1 MFLFLLSLAC
11 SDIAIN
17 EVKRPSIIVAPE
29 LLDFGHLL
37 SGFESDT
44 MTITISNGGSAD
56 LIVDRLE
63 LEGANYSLDTSG
75 FVVPAAGWH
84 QIQVSYTP
92 ETFEH
97 NEGYIDIYLEGDEV
111 PSQSVWLNGNGD
123 APVINVTPGDHDFGA
138 PLLGC
143 DVTKEIIIQNDGNVD
158 LIVTDIDIMASVPP
172 DITID
177 FGTLSEFPWSIP
189 PAGRVAFFANY
200 VPLDEEPDTTLFDIT
215 SSDPKTPLYGA
226 FTEGAAVISNEVIE
240 RWIQETK
247 IIVDIIWIV
256 DNSGSMM
263 PFQNLLGLNMADFM
277 TVFLSYSPDF
287 QMAFITTDSPIFVA
301 APIDGRTHLPI
312 DNAIA
317 TIDSIGI
324 GGSGWE
330 KGLQML
336 EDCMLS
342 SECTNWMRPDAK
354 LIAIFLSDEPDN
366 SNRTPISFINSFDA
380 LKPDAFVPFAIIGD
394 PPGGCPGASGWN
406 TQPGWGYYDVVQ
418 HYGSQW
424 FSICDEDWGAQLESL
439 AQTISVKT
447 IFELGSADP
456 HIDTFRV
463 WINGQLMESGWS
475 YDESINS
482 VVFEFDDAP
491 EPGDT
496 IEIGYSSWGCGEE

>member
-44 MTITISNGGSAD
+44 MMITISNGGSAD

-63 LEGANYSLDTSG
+63 LEGANYLIDTSG
-75 FVVPAAGWH
+75 FVVPAGGWR
-84 QIQVSYTP
+84 QIEVGYTP
-92 ETFEH
+92 KTFEH

-123 APVINVTPGDHDFGA
+123 APVIVVIPADHNFGA

-158 LIVTDIDIMASVPP
+158 LVITDINIMSSVPP
-172 DITID
+172 DITIA
-177 FGTLSEFPWSIP
+177 FGTLPSFPWTIS

-215 SSDPKTPLYGA
+215 SSDPKTPFYGA

-240 RWIQETK
+240 RWIQESK

-287 QMAFITTDSPIFVA
+287 QMAFITTDSPVFVA
-301 APIDGRTHLPI
+301 PPIDGRTNSPI
-312 DNAIA
+312 DKAIA

-330 KGLQML
+330 KGLEML

-342 SECTNWMRPDAK
+342 SECTNWIRPDAK
-354 LIAIFLSDEPDN
+354 LIAIFLSDEPDH

-380 LKPDAFVPFAIIGD
+380 IKPNAFVPFAIIGD
-394 PPGGCPGASGWN
+394 PPQGCPAQSGWN
-406 TQPGWGYYDVVQ
+406 TQAGWGYYDVVQ
-418 HYGSQW
+418 HYASQW
-424 FSICDEDWGAQLESL
+424 FSICDGDWGAQLESL

-456 HIDTFRV
+456 HVDTFRV

-482 VVFEFDDAP
+482 VVFEFGEAP
-491 EPGDT
+491 DPGDT

>member
-75 FVVPAAGWH
+75 FVVPATGWH

-92 ETFEH
+92 ATFEH
-97 NEGYIDIYLEGDEV
+97 NEGYIDIYLEGDEA

-158 LIVTDIDIMASVPP
+158 LAVTDIDIMASVPA

-177 FGTLSEFPWSIP
+177 FGTLSSFPWSIP

-240 RWIQETK
+240 RWIQETT
-247 IIVDIIWIV
+247 IIVDIIWII

-263 PFQNLLGLNMADFM
+263 PFQNLLGLNMGDFHDG
-277 TVFLSYSPDF
+277 VLIYSPDF

-317 TIDSIGI
+317 TIDSIGAT
-324 GGSGWE
+324 GSGWE

-354 LIAIFLSDEPDN
+354 LIAIFLSDEPDH

-380 LKPDAFVPFAIIGD
+380 IKPGAFVPFAIIGD
-394 PPGGCPGASGWN
+394 PPQGCPAQTGWN
-406 TQPGWGYYDVVQ
+406 TQAGWGYYDVVQ
-418 HYGSQW
+418 HYASQW

-456 HIDTFRV
+456 HVDTFRV

-482 VVFEFDDAP
+482 VVFEFDEAP

>member
-37 SGFESDT
+37 SGLQSDT
-44 MTITISNGGSAD
+44 MMITISNGGSAD

-63 LEGANYSLDTSG
+63 LEGANYLIDTSG
-75 FVVPAAGWH
+75 FVIPAGGWR
-84 QIQVSYTP
+84 QIEVGYTP
-92 ETFEH
+92 KTFEH

-111 PSQSVWLNGNGD
+111 ASESVWLSGNGD
-123 APVINVTPGDHDFGA
+123 APVINVMPADHDFGA

-143 DVTKEIIIQNDGNVD
+143 VVTKEILIQNDGNVD
-158 LIVTDIDIMASVPP
+158 LIVTSVDIMASVPAE
-172 DITID
+172 ITID

-215 SSDPKTPLYGA
+215 SSDPKTPFYGA

-317 TIDSIGI
+317 TIDSIGAA
-324 GGSGWE
+324 GSGWE

-354 LIAIFLSDEPDN
+354 LIAIFLSDEPDH

-380 LKPDAFVPFAIIGD
+380 LKPDMFVPFAIIGD
-394 PPGGCPGASGWN
+394 PPHGCPAQTGWN
-406 TQPGWGYYDVVQ
+406 TQAGWGYYDVVQ
-418 HYGSQW
+418 HYASQW
-424 FSICDEDWGAQLESL
+424 FSICDGDWGAQLESL

-447 IFELGSADP
+447 IFELDSADP
-456 HIDTFRV
+456 HEDTVRV

-482 VVFEFDDAP
+482 VVFEFGEAP